1 VWLLSWVLFR
11 LNLRS
16 VLHTM
21 IVASPA
27 ANSLVQPFAPSEV
40 DTLAEPE
47 TTDNKP
53 RSTHP
58 SGSG

>member
-1 VWLLSWVLFR
+1 VWLLSWLLFR

-21 IVASPA
+21 IVASLA
-27 ANSLVQPFAPSEV
+27 ANSLVQLFTPGEV
-40 DTLAEPE
+40 DTPAEPE
-47 TTDNKP
+47 TGNKP

-58 SGSG
+58 SGFG